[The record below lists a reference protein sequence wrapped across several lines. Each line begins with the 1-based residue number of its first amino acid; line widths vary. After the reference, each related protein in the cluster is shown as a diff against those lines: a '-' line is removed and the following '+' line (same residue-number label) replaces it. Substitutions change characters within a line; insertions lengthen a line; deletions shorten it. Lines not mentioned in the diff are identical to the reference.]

1 MKTAEFIIFA
11 LIGVI
16 ALAGIV
22 SAQGAID
29 YYPLGVGYYWIEE
42 IDTIFGVYEPSTFTV
57 TIEDTD
63 SILGEVYFRQSQR
76 LKADSSTLDQ
86 IWYTWVREDTSGIVT
101 GAVGS
106 IPDIGSASIIDPPV
120 HFLPNGIVNLG
131 YFWSFDCPEMGGH
144 WDCLVE
150 SISETV
156 VVPAGTFTD
165 CIMIWVVI
173 TDSLGGDT
181 TQLGHLY
188 NAQNVGE
195 VYKIGW
201 SSFMLDY
208 EFELREYSVA
218 IGENRRTENPIS
230 LTLKQNCPNP
240 FTSLTNISYQI
251 PTSSHVSLKVYD
263 IAGREVATLID
274 GFKRQGEYSV
284 KWDATAVNVGIYL
297 YRLTVGNY
305 SETKRCIIVR

>member
-1 MKTAEFIIFA
+1 MKTAVFIMFA
-11 LIGVI
+11 LI
-16 ALAGIV
+16 ASAGIV
-22 SAQGAID
+22 CAQGAID
-29 YYPLGVGYYWIEE
+29 YYPGDVGYYWIGET
-42 IDTIFGVYEPSTFTV
+42 DTMFGVYEPATFT
-57 TIEDTD
+57 TIIEGTD

-76 LKADSSTLDQ
+76 LKADNNSFDH
-86 IWYTWVREDTSGIVT
+86 IWYTWSREDTSGIVI

-106 IPDIGSASIIDPPV
+106 IPDIDSASIIDPPV

-131 YFWSFDCPEMGGH
+131 YSWSFDCPEMGGH

-150 SISETV
+150 SVSETV

-181 TQLGHLY
+181 TQLGHY
-188 NAQNVGE
+188 YYAQNVGE

-201 SSFMLDY
+201 HYWMLDIH
-208 EFELREYSVA
+208 FELIEYSVGV
-218 IGENRRTENPIS
+218 GENRRTKNPIS

-240 FTSLTNISYQI
+240 FSSLTNISYQI
-251 PTSSHVSLKVYD
+251 PNSSHVSLKVYD

-284 KWDATAVNVGIYL
+284 KWDAAENSLGIYL
-297 YRLTVGNY
+297 YRLTVGGF